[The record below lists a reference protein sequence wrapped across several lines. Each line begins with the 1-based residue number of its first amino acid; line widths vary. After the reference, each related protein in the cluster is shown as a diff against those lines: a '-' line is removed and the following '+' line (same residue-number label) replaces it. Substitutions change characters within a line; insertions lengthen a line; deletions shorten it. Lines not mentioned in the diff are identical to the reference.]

1 MQKMFLASAESIA
14 LHFNRL
20 RFTHRLHDQGDNFN
34 DMVDLC
40 RRFEQC
46 QYDFLSCEREN
57 FTKFAQC

>member
-20 RFTHRLHDQGDNFN
+20 DEQGDNFN

-57 FTKFAQC
+57 FTKLAQC